1 MQTEVITTKMKKES
15 FMSSVFK
22 SILLGL
28 ALLAISAC
36 SQQQSTP
43 EQTPLVTEPTL
54 QAEQAVAMPDT
65 FAATVAMDILNQGG
79 NAIDAAIAAQFSLA
93 VTLPEAG
100 NIGGGGF
107 MVIHHENENTFI
119 DYRETAPQAAYRDMY
134 LDENGEVKT
143 LESIYGI
150 LASGI
155 PGTVSGMWK
164 AHQKYGTLE
173 WQTLLAPAVSLAKD
187 GFIVPDKLAR
197 NVNRYIE
204 RLESR
209 NIDVNFADYFGNVVA
224 GEVFTQPALANTLER
239 IQNQGL
245 AGFYAGETATLISQF
260 MQKHEGLITKA
271 DLAAYEA
278 QWREPII
285 SDWREYQ
292 LVSSAPPSSGG
303 IAVSQWLRMYDIV
316 KSREGLNFEHNSA
329 EYIHVLAEIGKR
341 VFADRAEYL
350 GDPDFFEVP
359 KTALLNHDYL
369 VQRAADISL
378 SSISDTDTI
387 KGGLAESE
395 QTTHFSIVDKFGNA
409 VSNTTTINLGFGSG
423 MVVEGAGFLLN
434 DEMDDFS
441 AKAGVPNYFGAIGGL
456 ANEIQ
461 PNKRMLSSMTP
472 TIVLKDNK
480 VKMVTGSP
488 GGTTILSS
496 VYLSILHA
504 IEFNLPAQQVVDA
517 PRFHHQLLPKD
528 EIRYH
533 QGLSAAV
540 VAELEAMGYTTR
552 TSRFGD
558 VHVIINRNGKLE
570 AASESNGRG
579 KAIVN
584 DSIN

>member
-1 MQTEVITTKMKKES
+1 
-15 FMSSVFK
+15 
-22 SILLGL
+22 
-28 ALLAISAC
+28 
-36 SQQQSTP
+36 
-43 EQTPLVTEPTL
+43 
-54 QAEQAVAMPDT
+54 
-65 FAATVAMDILNQGG
+65 
-79 NAIDAAIAAQFSLA
+79 
-93 VTLPEAG
+93 
-100 NIGGGGF
+100 
-107 MVIHHENENTFI
+107 
-119 DYRETAPQAAYRDMY
+119 MY

-150 LASGI
+150 LASGV

-164 AHQKYGTLE
+164 AHQKYGSLPWE
-173 WQTLLAPAVSLAKD
+173 TLLAPAVGLARD
-187 GFIVPDKLAR
+187 GFIVPEKLAR
-197 NVNRYIE
+197 NVTFYIE
-204 RLESR
+204 ELESD
-209 NIDVNFADYFGNVVA
+209 NVDVNFTDYFGAVVA
-224 GEVFTQPALANTLER
+224 GQTFKQPALANTLER
-239 IQNQGL
+239 IQNEGL
-245 AGFYAGETATLISQF
+245 NGFYSGETAQLITQF
-260 MQKHEGLITKA
+260 MQKHEGLITEV
-271 DLAAYEA
+271 DLANYEA
-278 QWREPII
+278 KWREPII

-292 LVSSAPPSSGG
+292 LVSAAPPSSGG
-303 IAVSQWLRMYDIV
+303 IAVSQWLRMYDII
-316 KSREGLNFEHNSA
+316 KAREGVNFEHNSA

-359 KTALLNHDYL
+359 KTALLNNDYL
-369 VQRAADISL
+369 IERAADISL
-378 SSISDTDTI
+378 SSISNTEEI

-441 AKAGVPNYFGAIGGL
+441 VKAGVPNYFGAIGGV

-480 VKMVTGSP
+480 LKMVTGSP

-504 IEFNLPAQQVVDA
+504 IEFNLPIQEVVDA

-533 QGLSAAV
+533 KGLNETV
-540 VAELEAMGYTTR
+540 VAELEAMGYITR

-558 VHVIINRNGKLE
+558 VHVIVNRNGKLE

-579 KAIVN
+579 QAMVK
-584 DSIN
+584 SLTMP